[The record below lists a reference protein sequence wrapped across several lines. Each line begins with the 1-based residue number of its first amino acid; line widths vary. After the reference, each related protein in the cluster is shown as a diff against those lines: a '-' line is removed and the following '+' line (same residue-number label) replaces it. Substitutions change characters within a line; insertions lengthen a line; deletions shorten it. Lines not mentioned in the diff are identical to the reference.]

1 MSDELRVIS
10 DPQVLGGE
18 PSILGVSASAA
29 LAAYNEDRAARVR
42 GTDPGGRLASLF
54 ASAGVKMD
62 AWMSVEIA
70 LEEWDEQGRPATGAV
85 VLRSLRVGELRAW
98 LARFPDDAP
107 VEGGWMYARSTGA
120 HGIAVGDQGVPNMI
134 SEAEAAELV
143 EKGQEED

>member
-1 MSDELRVIS
+1 MNDDLRVIS

-29 LAAYNEDRAARVR
+29 LAAYKADRAARVR

-54 ASAGVKMD
+54 AAAEVKMD

-70 LEEWDEQGRPATGAV
+70 LEQWDEQGRPATGTAI
-85 VLRSLRVGELRAW
+85 LRPLRVGELRAW

-107 VEGGWMYARSTGA
+107 VEGGWMYFRSPGA
-120 HGIAVGDQGVPNMI
+120 HGIAVGNQGVPNMI
-134 SEAEAAELV
+134 SEAEAAELA
-143 EKGQEED
+143 EKEG